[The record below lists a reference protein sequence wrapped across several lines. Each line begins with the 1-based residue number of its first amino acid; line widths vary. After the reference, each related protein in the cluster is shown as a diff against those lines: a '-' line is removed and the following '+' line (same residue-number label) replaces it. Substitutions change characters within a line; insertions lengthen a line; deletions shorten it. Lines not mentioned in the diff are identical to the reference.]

1 MATRDPLRAAII
13 GYGLAGSVFHA
24 PLISATPGMAVA
36 AVVTGNPSRQEQVA
50 AEVPDAA
57 VLADSDEIWE
67 RAEDFD
73 LVVVAAPNRVHARLA
88 EASMRAGVPAVV
100 DKPLATSVDDARRLA
115 SLSQETGVLLSVFH
129 NRRWDNDFLTVRRLL
144 DEGQLGQVL
153 RFESRFERYRPQV
166 AERWRESPAREDGGG
181 LLYDLGSHLIDQ
193 ALVLFGAPSHVY
205 AEVERRRPG
214 AEVDDDTFVALRFP
228 SGPVAHLWMSAVV
241 YRPAPRIRVSGMNGV
256 YERYGL
262 DPQEDALRSG
272 RRPGEPGWGE
282 EGEPQWG
289 RLVAEVDGVAV
300 DRAVQPE
307 PGAYQDFYAG
317 VRDALRGGGAPP
329 VGAAD
334 GLAVLRV
341 IEAARESAERATV
354 VALEPEPP
362 L

>member
-36 AVVTGNPSRQEQVA
+36 AVVTANPARREQA
-50 AEVPDAA
+50 SAELPGAEV
-57 VLADSDEIWE
+57 LAGSEEVWA

-73 LVVVAAPNRVHARLA
+73 LAVVAAPNRAHAALA
-88 EASMRAGVPAVV
+88 EASLRAGLPVVV
-100 DKPLATSVDDARRLA
+100 DKPLATSADDARRLA
-115 SLSQETGVLLSVFH
+115 SLSRETGVLLAVFH
-129 NRRWDNDFLTVRRLL
+129 NRRWDNDFLTARRLIE
-144 DEGQLGQVL
+144 EGRVGRVL

-166 AERWRESPAREDGGG
+166 PERWRESPAREDGGG
-181 LLYDLGSHLIDQ
+181 LLFDLGSHLIDQ

-228 SGPVAHLWMSAVV
+228 AGPIAHLWMSALV
-241 YRPAPRIRVSGMNGV
+241 YRPAPRLRVSGIGGV
-256 YERYGL
+256 YERHGL
-262 DPQEDALRSG
+262 DPQEEALRSG
-272 RRPGEPGWGE
+272 MRPGDPGWGE
-282 EGEPQWG
+282 EDESHWG
-289 RLVAEVDGVAV
+289 RLAADVDGAAV
-300 DRAVQPE
+300 DRAVPPE
-307 PGAYQDFYAG
+307 PGAYEHFYAG
-317 VRDALRGGGAPP
+317 VRDAITAGTPPP
-329 VGAAD
+329 VSAAD

-354 VALEPEPP
+354 VALGPEPP